1 MEQLAAL
8 GLAIFYLA
16 VVAAGACSALWI
28 LLWLFG
34 EAPGERQG
42 PAHGD
47 VDGAP
52 GTVRSGPAGVRP
64 APAVSEHSKEKA
76 A

>member
-16 VVAAGACSALWI
+16 VVAAGACSALW
-28 LLWLFG
+28 LLLLLFG
-34 EAPGERQG
+34 EAPEERRGTACENLEEMPYAGQ
-42 PAHGD
+42 
-47 VDGAP
+47 VGA
-52 GTVRSGPAGVRP
+52 AGVRP
-64 APAVSEHSKEKA
+64 ASALCERSEEEA